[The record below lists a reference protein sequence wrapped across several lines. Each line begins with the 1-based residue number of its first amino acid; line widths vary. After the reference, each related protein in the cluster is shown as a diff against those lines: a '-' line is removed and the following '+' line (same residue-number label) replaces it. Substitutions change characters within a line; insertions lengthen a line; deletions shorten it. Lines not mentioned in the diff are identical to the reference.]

1 MKVQVKKAELKKKL
15 HGSSHSVDKRVHN
28 NNLIT
33 AKPRERV
40 DSSTR
45 NKDVLGTC
53 NR

>member
-1 MKVQVKKAELKKKL
+1 MKVQVKKVERKKML
-15 HGSSHSVDKRVHN
+15 HDLSHSVDKKVHN
-28 NNLIT
+28 KNLIA

-45 NKDVLGTC
+45 NKDVLGIC